1 YYRSTT
7 CIRIYECHDGR
18 KCETQ
23 NANIRVP
30 TKRRNSDDSNNQN
43 AHAENCYALGSCH
56 WFWYFRNEFF
66 RLNSF
71 CDGNRSLLIPFPF
84 KGMLWK
90 SFLRFERRTRCGFFR
105 KTGFMLQELES
116 PEHKKSNKNEDDIC
130 HKGNEEKQNRA

>member
-1 YYRSTT
+1 
-7 CIRIYECHDGR
+7 
-18 KCETQ
+18 
-23 NANIRVP
+23 
-30 TKRRNSDDSNNQN
+30 
-43 AHAENCYALGSCH
+43 
-56 WFWYFRNEFF
+56 FF

-130 HKGNEEKQNRA
+130 HKGNEEKQNRAEGYTRGVRSSVGHDPEKTCRGKASSQYSGSYEYAHQYTVDVVFLP